1 MGDMEELQVN
11 TPTAREMINT
21 VYGEINNQRAILLNT
36 DWCVIKCRET
46 GQSMQELYP
55 DVSAVRTTARA
66 RINDLE
72 AKLPAL
78 QEMLAMEEADEV
90 IYM

>member
-36 DWCVIKCRET
+36 DCALSSVRRLGNRCRNCIRMYRLF
-46 GQSMQELYP
+46 GQLP
-55 DVSAVRTTARA
+55 DSY
-66 RINDLE
+66 
-72 AKLPAL
+72 K
-78 QEMLAMEEADEV
+78 
-90 IYM
+90 

>member
-1 MGDMEELQVN
+1 MGDMEELQEN

-36 DWCVIKCRET
+36 DWCVIKCQET

-90 IYM
+90 IDM